1 MDTSSHPDPFQEA
14 MQHGLSRAI
23 QVGSCAVTAAQFYL
37 YQQRS
42 QARTVAERDEKTRR
56 ALHAQTRAERDAAR
70 ASWAPALDPAWLRD
84 ASFAQTAEAWGTAMP
99 YADRAA
105 PWYEPTAATAMRKC
119 EKRLRDLHPYAMAH
133 YDRLRADGK
142 GPAEAMREAAP
153 LFARPS
159 HVYDASTTVRPALAA
174 GNGSPAWTAGP
185 VPHYP
190 EPSAGTEVL
199 ERRGVQILGTLQDHA
214 REQGRK
220 PLAEAEQRT
229 VLETITS
236 LPPDVIDR
244 IVSPDPAVGQARAQ
258 AARTARPWEHDFP
271 FTIQQVVTAATLTA
285 STGLPIA
292 SADPARHQQQPRHGP
307 QL

>member
-1 MDTSSHPDPFQEA
+1 
-14 MQHGLSRAI
+14 MQHGVNRAI

-56 ALHAQTRAERDAAR
+56 ALHAQIRAERDAAR
-70 ASWAPALDPAWLRD
+70 AGWAPALDPAWLRN
-84 ASFAQTAEAWGTAMP
+84 ASFAQTAEAWGAAMP
-99 YADRAA
+99 YADRAV

-119 EKRLRDLHPYAMAH
+119 EERLRDLHPYAMAY

-142 GPAEAMREAAP
+142 GPAEAMRESAP

-174 GNGSPAWTAGP
+174 GNGSPAWTASL
-185 VPHYP
+185 VPDYP
-190 EPSAGTEVL
+190 EPSIDTAIL
-199 ERRGVQILGTLQDHA
+199 ERRGVQILGALQDRA

-258 AARTARPWEHDFP
+258 AARTARPWQHDFP
-271 FTIQQVVTAATLTA
+271 FTIQEVVTAATRAA
-285 STGLPIA
+285 STGVPTA
-292 SADPARHQQQPRHGP
+292 SAASTRRQQQARRGP
-307 QL
+307 GL